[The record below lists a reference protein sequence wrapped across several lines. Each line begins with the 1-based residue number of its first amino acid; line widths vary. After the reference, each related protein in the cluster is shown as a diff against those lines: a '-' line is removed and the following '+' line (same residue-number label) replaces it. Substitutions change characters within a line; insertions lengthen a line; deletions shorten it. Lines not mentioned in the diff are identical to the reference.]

1 MPAPARSVIV
11 VGNLPVEDLHEDHE
25 TVENILM
32 KKRKPAQSG
41 HRLPQ
46 QLKGQ
51 GLSSRCSWF
60 VGVHAARIA
69 ATHDLFPFEPS
80 ETAEALRKPAKET
93 MAKLTPD
100 AQI

>member
-11 VGNLPVEDLHEDHE
+11 DGNLPVEDLHEDHE

-46 QLKGQ
+46 QLKGPD
-51 GLSSRCSWF
+51 LSSRCSRF

-69 ATHDLFPFEPS
+69 ATHDLFPFEP
-80 ETAEALRKPAKET
+80 T
-93 MAKLTPD
+93 
-100 AQI
+100 

>member
-11 VGNLPVEDLHEDHE
+11 DGNLPVEDLHEDRE

-46 QLKGQ
+46 QLKGP
-51 GLSSRCSWF
+51 RCSWF

-69 ATHDLFPFEPS
+69 ATHDLLPFEP
-80 ETAEALRKPAKET
+80 T
-93 MAKLTPD
+93 
-100 AQI
+100 